1 MDEPDEDKL
10 DEKGDAS
17 PEQPLVRLG
26 LRLANW
32 SERWFPDPLIFA
44 LVGIV
49 VVFIAGLLLRQSP
62 AKLAIQGGKNF
73 WTLVPFTMQMVMI
86 IVGGYVVAS
95 TPIVYR
101 AIRGLAGIPKS
112 PRAAIAMVAL
122 FSMLTSLISWGLSLI
137 FSGLFVRELAH
148 RVKGMD
154 YRAAG
159 AAAYL
164 GLGAVWAMGLSSSA
178 AMLMATKSAMP
189 PSLFN
194 ISGVIPLTQT
204 LFLWQ
209 SIATTA
215 ILIALSVL
223 VAYLSTPSPENAR
236 TAEFYGIQYEPIRSR
251 LEERSKPGEWLEYS
265 PLLTIFVASLLG
277 RYLIGVFRT
286 SPQGALAALDLNTY
300 NLMFITAGL
309 LLHWRPK
316 RFMRA
321 VAECIPSTGGV
332 IIQFP
337 FYAVIFGMIAG
348 TGIAEALANLFASI
362 STHNTYALLVATYSA
377 ILGIFIPSGG
387 SKWVIE
393 APYVL
398 QAANLNQVHL
408 GWVVQTY
415 NASEALPN
423 LINPFWML
431 PLLGILKLKARDIVG
446 YGLLQ
451 LLVHIPIVFF
461 LCWLFARYLPYI
473 PPMK

>member
-1 MDEPDEDKL
+1 MDTPQ
-10 DEKGDAS
+10 EKNAATQ
-17 PEQPLVRLG
+17 EQPLVRLG
-26 LRLANW
+26 LSLANW
-32 SERWFPDPLIFA
+32 SERWFPDPLVFA
-44 LVGIV
+44 LLGIV
-49 VVFIAGLLLRQSP
+49 AVFIVGLLLRQSP

-73 WTLVPFTMQMVMI
+73 WSLVPFTMQMVMI
-86 IVGGYVVAS
+86 IIGGYVVAS

-101 AIRGLAGIPKS
+101 AIRALAGIPKT
-112 PRAAIAMVAL
+112 PRGAVALVAL

-189 PSLFN
+189 PSLFS
-194 ISGVIPLTQT
+194 ISGLIPLTQT

-209 SIATTA
+209 SIATTL
-215 ILIALSVL
+215 ILIVLSVL
-223 VAYLSTPSPENAR
+223 IAHASTPSPENAR
-236 TAEFYGIQYEPIRSR
+236 TAESYGIQYEPIRSS
-251 LEERSKPGEWLEYS
+251 LEAKSKPGEWLEYS
-265 PLLTIFVASLLG
+265 PLLTILVAALLLW
-277 RYLIGVFRT
+277 YLLDVFRS

-300 NLMFITAGL
+300 NLMFITVGL
-309 LLHWRPK
+309 LLHWRPR
-316 RFMRA
+316 RFVQA
-321 VAECIPSTGGV
+321 VAESVPATAGV
-332 IIQFP
+332 LIQFP
-337 FYAVIFGMIAG
+337 FYAVIFGMIVG
-348 TGIAEALANLFASI
+348 TGISDWLANLFVRI
-362 STHNTYALLVATYSA
+362 STPGSYPLLVATYSA
-377 ILGIFIPSGG
+377 VLGIFIPSGG

-398 QAANLNQVHL
+398 KAANIQHVHL
-408 GWVVQTY
+408 GWVVQIY
-415 NASEALPN
+415 NAAEALPN

-446 YGLLQ
+446 YGVLHLI
-451 LLVHIPIVFF
+451 VHTRVVFF
-461 LCWLFARYLPYI
+461 LCWLFARYIPYV